1 MTCGGGGSGVL
12 LGGTQ
17 YSGGSH
23 MSEAPKKIA
32 IDPNLIGDN
41 APSVLPSEDPA
52 ILGRAT
58 LHPLD
63 PVQVRTYQTHTLE
76 YVVGPLGL
84 MIRAAFEL
92 RGARS

>member
-1 MTCGGGGSGVL
+1 
-12 LGGTQ
+12 
-17 YSGGSH
+17 
-23 MSEAPKKIA
+23 MSETPKKIA

-63 PVQVRTYQTHTLE
+63 PVQVRTYQTFTLE
-76 YVVGPLGL
+76 YVVGPLGIDDTGG
-84 MIRAAFEL
+84 IRIAW
-92 RGARS
+92 RTVGP